1 MAFAIRAEIT
11 GIKELMQSLE
21 KFTPAV
27 QRKILRP
34 ALRAEGTRV
43 LKEARAKVP
52 VDTKLLKKSLG
63 QRTKTYKNGR
73 VVVIVGPRHG
83 FKQVIKGVAKN
94 PVRYAHL
101 VEYGAKPHYVW
112 NAGYKAHAKSLSTSR
127 QANFRSMHP
136 GFPGRLV
143 LTRAYKTALN
153 GAAERMTARMAQEIE
168 KLAAKGKLKVS

>member
-101 VEYGAKPHYVW
+101 VEYGAKPHSISARSVIATRKMV
-112 NAGYKAHAKSLSTSR
+112 AGKL
-127 QANFRSMHP
+127 HP

-153 GAAERMTARMAQEIE
+153 GAAERMAARMAQEIE